1 MEPSLRFIGED
12 PRRLT
17 LGDNM
22 SGAWAALART
32 GKPNYK
38 GLPEWPAYNAQTRQ
52 TMVFNYESKVEND
65 PFSEER
71 KLWEGII

>member
-1 MEPSLRFIGED
+1 MDPVIRLTGDD

-22 SGAWAALART
+22 SGAWTTFTRT

-38 GLPEWPAYNAQTRQ
+38 GLPEWPAYNVEKRA
-52 TMVFNYESKVEND
+52 TMVFDYESKVVND

-71 KLWEGII
+71 KLWDDII